1 MYLSIIL
8 EELLIPI
15 HNLLVKAKN
24 TINKND
30 SVSSKI
36 AINLYKKFGFKIV
49 QTYYWDKEKLYYMVK

>member
-24 TINKND
+24 AINKND

-49 QTYYWDKEKLYYMVK
+49 QTYYWDKEKLYCMVK

>member
-15 HNLLVKAKN
+15 HNLLVKVKN

-49 QTYYWDKEKLYYMVK
+49 QTYY